1 MQKVHSHF
9 RHSVIPIGTLK
20 GVKRVCMT
28 SINIIL
34 VGLAVSITDTSK

>member
-9 RHSVIPIGTLK
+9 IYSVIPIGTLK

-34 VGLAVSITDTSK
+34 VGLVIPFTRYV